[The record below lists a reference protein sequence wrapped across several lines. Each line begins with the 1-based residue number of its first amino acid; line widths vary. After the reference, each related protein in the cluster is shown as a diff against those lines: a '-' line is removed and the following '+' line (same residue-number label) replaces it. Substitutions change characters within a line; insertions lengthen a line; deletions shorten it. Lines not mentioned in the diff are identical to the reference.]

1 MRSASRLQGRRF
13 YGPNGRHLAAA
24 KIQATWRMTR
34 NRELYIAYRKR
45 KWAAGV
51 IAIAW
56 VMHVKLTMVR
66 KTLKATRIDNLEK
79 YRIKM
84 KVG

>member
-1 MRSASRLQGRRF
+1 M
-13 YGPNGRHLAAA
+13 AAA

-34 NRELYIAYRKR
+34 DRAVYYAYRKR
-45 KWAAGV
+45 KWAAGI

-66 KTLKATRIDNLEK
+66 KNLKATRIDNLES
-79 YRIKM
+79 YRVKM
-84 KVG
+84 KVRHDVVL